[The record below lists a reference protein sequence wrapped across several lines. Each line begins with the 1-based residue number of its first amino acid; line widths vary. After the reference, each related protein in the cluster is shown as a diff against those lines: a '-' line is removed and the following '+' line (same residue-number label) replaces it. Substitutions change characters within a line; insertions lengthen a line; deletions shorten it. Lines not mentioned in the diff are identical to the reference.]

1 MRIAH
6 SETTPWGPVRSTR
19 GGVIKFKTL
28 LEGREGRPDNYQLL
42 LADTDPSFKSPRH
55 RHNFDQ
61 VRFALTGATNIG
73 PKRNLEAGDLAYFPE
88 GTYYGPQDQEEVGK
102 QSLTMVIQFGGPSG
116 NGYMSMGQHDE
127 NARQMKAD
135 GDFEG
140 GIYKRHSPAAD
151 GRKNQDAYEAI
162 WEHHSGRP
170 IEYQRPRFMDA
181 IHFRE
186 PNFEW
191 LPVAG
196 NTGVATKDIATFTE
210 KGVKVSFVQLKPGAS
225 HTLAAQPQQ
234 QLLFV
239 RSGTGQFA
247 SKAGEW
253 FEHTAVDISP
263 GESVGLT
270 ATTLTEAMVLVFPR
284 V

>member
-1 MRIAH
+1 
-6 SETTPWGPVRSTR
+6 VRSTR

-28 LEGREGRPDNYQLL
+28 LEGKEGRPDNYQLL

-73 PKRNLEAGDLAYFPE
+73 PKRNLEPGDLAYFPE

-127 NARQMKAD
+127 NARQMRAD

-196 NTGVATKDIATFTE
+196 TQGVATKDIGSFTE
-210 KGVKVSFVQLKPGAS
+210 KGVKVFFVQLKPGAS
-225 HTLAAQPQQ
+225 HTLPAQPQQ

-239 RSGTGQFA
+239 RSGTGQFGN
-247 SKAGEW
+247 KAGEW
-253 FEHTAVDISP
+253 FEHTAADISP
-263 GESVGLT
+263 GESVGMT

-284 V
+284 I